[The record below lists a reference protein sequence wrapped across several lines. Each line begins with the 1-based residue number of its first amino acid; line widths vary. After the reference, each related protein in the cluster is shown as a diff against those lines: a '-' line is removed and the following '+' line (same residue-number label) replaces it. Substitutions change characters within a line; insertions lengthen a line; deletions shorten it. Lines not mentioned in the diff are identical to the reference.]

1 MFGSEG
7 WDGQDGGM
15 TDPNF
20 SRPGAMDLSSLANPP
35 APAGGSSYVMEVSE
49 AEFQDIATLSTQ
61 HPVIV
66 EFYSPR
72 DPGGPVLSRDLADL
86 VNAGA
91 GRFLLARVNVDG
103 EPRLAEALQV
113 TAVPTVI
120 ALIGGQLAPL
130 FQGTSGREEI
140 AALLDQ
146 VAQLAVGNGITGRAK
161 PVAGDPTGE
170 KDAEAPLDPRFEAAD
185 AALQS
190 GDYALAVEEFDKLLA
205 ATPMDVEV
213 IAGRAQAS
221 LLQRSMDFDAA
232 AIVADASAHPD
243 DLPSQLRA
251 ADLEIIQ
258 GAAESAFDRLLG
270 LAESVGADEKDV
282 LRRRLLELFEVVGR
296 TDPEVMRA
304 RRRLS
309 TVLF

>member
-1 MFGSEG
+1 MGC
-7 WDGQDGGM
+7 M

-20 SRPGAMDLSSLANPP
+20 SRPGAVDLSSLT
-35 APAGGSSYVMEVSE
+35 APALPSAGGYVTEVGE
-49 AEFQDIATLSTQ
+49 ADFQALATLSTQ

-66 EFYSPR
+66 EFHSAR
-72 DPGGPVLSRDLADL
+72 DTAGPALSRDLAEL

-91 GRFLLARVNVDG
+91 GRYLLARVDVDA
-103 EPRLAEALQV
+103 EPRLAQALEV

-130 FQGTSGREEI
+130 FQGTMSRDEI

-146 VAQLAVGNGITGRAK
+146 VAQLAVANGIAGRAK
-161 PVAGDPTGE
+161 AVANGNGNGDE
-170 KDAEAPLDPRFEAAD
+170 EAAEAPLDPRFEAAD
-185 AALQS
+185 AALQA
-190 GDYALAVEEFDKLLA
+190 GDYALAVAEFDKLLVE
-205 ATPMDVEV
+205 TPQDSEV

-221 LLQRSMDFDAA
+221 LLARSMGFDPAAVVAA
-232 AIVADASAHPD
+232 ASAQPD
-243 DLPSQLRA
+243 DLAAQLEA

-258 GAAESAFDRLLG
+258 GAAEQAFDRLLG
-270 LAESVGADEKDV
+270 LAGEVGQDERET
-282 LRRRLLELFEVVGR
+282 LRLRLLELFEVVGR
-296 TDPEVMRA
+296 TDPAVLKA

>member
-1 MFGSEG
+1 MFGG
-7 WDGQDGGM
+7 GCRDGQDGVM

-35 APAGGSSYVMEVSE
+35 APASGGAYVMEVSE
-49 AEFQDIATLSTQ
+49 ADFQDIATLSAQ

-72 DPGGPVLSRDLADL
+72 DTGGPALSRDLAEL
-86 VNAGA
+86 VNAGE
-91 GRFLLARVNVDG
+91 GRFLLARVNVDT

-113 TAVPTVI
+113 SAVPTVI

-161 PVAGDPTGE
+161 PVAGAPAGE
-170 KDAEAPLDPRFEAAD
+170 ESAETPLDPRFEAAD

-190 GDYALAVEEFDKLLA
+190 GDYALAVEEFDRLLA
-205 ATPMDVEV
+205 ATPLDAEV
-213 IAGRAQAS
+213 VAGRAQAS
-221 LLQRSMDFDAA
+221 LLHRSIAFDAA
-232 AIVADASAHPD
+232 DIVAEASARPD
-243 DLPSQLRA
+243 DVSAQLDA
-251 ADLEIIQ
+251 ADLEVIQ
-258 GAAESAFDRLLG
+258 GNFESAFDRLLG
-270 LAESVGADEKDV
+270 LAAMVGADDKEV

-296 TDPEVMRA
+296 TDPEVLRA